1 MAPDRFASQVAPP
14 TRPVDYLAVVGT
26 ALIAGLLA
34 WWVATLPTSRP
45 DFAIL
50 WAAPQ
55 LPTPYDYST
64 VGRLLHWGIDDP
76 PATFVYPPSALP
88 LFALFAEFEFAAA
101 LTGWAA
107 LSGAA
112 LALSS
117 RSRWAPLL
125 IFTPPV
131 LWALPGG
138 QTSVMMGALAFCAL
152 QSLHRPR
159 LGGVLLGVAL
169 SVKPQLV
176 FLIPVALLLTRQ
188 WQVLVTAILTFAIM
202 TLCSAFLFGWE
213 QWIVWLTFLPDYLLL
228 HENNPNLRSNEIAFG
243 LAGWIRGL
251 ALIVGATLT
260 WRAARHRDP
269 VTVFVL
275 ATCTALV
282 VSPHAMGYEFAVLSP
297 VYARLMAGRGWSAS
311 AILLLIL
318 TPFLVWAFG
327 SALLLYMPR
336 LIALVCLMAAIVA
349 DRQSKLFDDFRF
361 GGAARVRGNA
371 PPTGQ

>member
-1 MAPDRFASQVAPP
+1 MAPDRFDSQMPS
-14 TRPVDYLAVVGT
+14 RLLDYLVIVATAVM
-26 ALIAGLLA
+26 AGLLG

-55 LPTPYDYST
+55 LPAPYDYSA
-64 VGRLLHWGIDDP
+64 VGRLLQWGGDDP

-88 LFALFAEFEFAAA
+88 LFALFAEFELAAA

-117 RSRWAPLL
+117 RSRWAPLF

-138 QTSVMMGALAFCAL
+138 QTSVMMGALAFGAL
-152 QSLHRPR
+152 KSLHQPL

-176 FLIPVALLLTRQ
+176 FLIPVVLLLTGQ
-188 WQVLVTAILTFAIM
+188 WQVLVAAVLTFSLM
-202 TLCSAFLFGWE
+202 TLGSALLFGWE
-213 QWIVWLTFLPDYLLL
+213 QWIIWLTSLPDYLLL
-228 HENNPNLRSNEIAFG
+228 HENNPDLRSNEIAFG
-243 LAGWIRGL
+243 LAGWVRGF

-260 WRAARHRDP
+260 WRAARDYDP
-269 VTVFVL
+269 VAVFVL
-275 ATCTALV
+275 AICTALI

-297 VYARLMAGRGWSAS
+297 VYARLMAERGWSAS
-311 AILLLIL
+311 AILLVIL
-318 TPFLVWAFG
+318 VPFLVWAFG
-327 SALLLYMPR
+327 SALLPYMPR
-336 LIALVCLMAAIVA
+336 LTAIVCLMAAIVA
-349 DRQSKLFDDFRF
+349 DRQTKLFGGSRA
-361 GGAARVRGNA
+361 GGAI
-371 PPTGQ
+371 